1 MGEPSDGTRELPACP
16 RGGGR
21 HLRAGLA
28 VVQSLAVLPTLDAAA
43 WPRSGGGDGR
53 RQDAGGK
60 VAGGVRAV
68 LPPGLRDHA
77 LRGSPRHY
85 QLAERCPLWSLIV
98 DRISGDSSHWIGA
111 VGQRSM
117 EGGRDPCRRL
127 AREGAGDSDHR
138 ERVALA
144 D

>member
-28 VVQSLAVLPTLDAAA
+28 VVQSLAVLQALDAAA
-43 WPRSGGGDGR
+43 WPRSGRGDGR

-60 VAGGVRAV
+60 VAGRVRAV
-68 LPPGLRDHA
+68 LPPSLRDHA
-77 LRGSPRHY
+77 LRGSSRYY
-85 QLAERCPLWSLIV
+85 QLAERGPLWSLLV

-111 VGQRSM
+111 VGQRPV
-117 EGGRDPCRRL
+117 EGGRDPRWRL
-127 AREGAGDSDHR
+127 AREDAGDSNHR